1 MLKYRCDCVMTTYV
15 HVGRDILMLDSKMCD
30 VVCCHATDRLVITNT
45 FQHMTPE
52 SLD

>member
-1 MLKYRCDCVMTTYV
+1 MLKYRCDYVMTLV
-15 HVGRDILMLDSKMCD
+15 RDILMLDSKMCE